1 MEKSTLLKIG
11 SYNTKEKEENIQKF
25 EELSIIIKKFKIGL
39 SKGGKKLTT
48 FYIKNKKFL
57 LVYQPFS
64 ANTMILM
71 IFYNPTVETALVQ
84 LNIQLA

>member
-1 MEKSTLLKIG
+1 MMEKSTLLKIG
-11 SYNTKEKEENIQKF
+11 SYNSNKKEENIQRF

-48 FYIKNKKFL
+48 FYIRNQKFL

-64 ANTMILM
+64 TNTMILM
-71 IFYNPTVETALVQ
+71 IFYNPQV
-84 LNIQLA
+84 

>member
-11 SYNTKEKEENIQKF
+11 SYNNTDFEENILKF

-39 SKGGKKLTT
+39 SKSGKKLST
-48 FYIKNKKFL
+48 FFIKNKKFL

-64 ANTMILM
+64 SNTMILL
-71 IFYNPTVETALVQ
+71 IFYNTNIQTALVQ

>member
-11 SYNTKEKEENIQKF
+11 SYNNKEYEENISRF
-25 EELSIIIKKFKIGL
+25 EELSIIIKNFKIAL

-48 FYIKNKKFL
+48 FFIKNKKFL

-64 ANTMILM
+64 TNTMILL
-71 IFYNPTVETALVQ
+71 IFYNTNV
-84 LNIQLA
+84 